1 MGDTDFTVYYN
12 TYRLDALDKA
22 LRRQG
27 SEVQTAVCATLDS
40 LYEKYV
46 PAQERQDIENRIAQ
60 ENAQARAEAEATRR
74 FSVVRLKK
82 NGDTYHLADLE
93 HTTLYRLALLYRNKL
108 QHQVGKVP
116 LLHLTGSFQKADR
129 IFGTDYERL
138 AAQIHTSPNVTL
150 TAEFDFDN
158 GVINFQ
164 TKDSPGF
171 SSYKLWDISTAAFRA
186 TRKQG
191 LKESIREDI
200 FHGALDGKEL
210 APEAASVEDMDT
222 GPAMQM

>member
-12 TYRLDALDKA
+12 TYRLEALDKA

-27 SEVQTAVCATLDS
+27 TEVQSAVCATLDS

-60 ENAQARAEAEATRR
+60 ESAQAKAEAESAWRCA
-74 FSVVRLKK
+74 VVRLKQ
-82 NGDTYHLADLE
+82 NGDTYQLADPE
-93 HTTLYRLALLYRNKL
+93 HTTLYRLALFYRNKL
-108 QHQVGKVP
+108 QSQVGKVP
-116 LLHLTGSFQKADR
+116 VLHLTGSFQKADR
-129 IFGTDYERL
+129 IFNSDYERL
-138 AAQIHTSPNVTL
+138 AAQIHAGPNVTL
-150 TAEFDFDN
+150 VAEFDFDN

-186 TRKQG
+186 SRKQG
-191 LKESIREDI
+191 LKESVREDI
-200 FHGALDGKEL
+200 FFGALEGKEL
-210 APEAASVEDMDT
+210 QLEAAPMEEPDSAPT
-222 GPAMQM
+222 MQM